1 MDFLTEKYM
10 AHLIIRNIGPIQEV
24 EFDLNKINV
33 FMGPQSCGKSTIAKI
48 VSYCSWFEKNMILR
62 VKAGNDF
69 YKELIEFHN
78 LEDSYFSD
86 DSYIEYVSPCCH
98 ITFKGNS
105 KENPD
110 ISITVD
116 QTHKFENR
124 KIEYIPA
131 ERNFVALKGLGKYTD
146 SRDNILNF
154 LYDWFQAK
162 QDITKEDGF
171 LLPLSSLGVSYF
183 YDKEQDADNILMED
197 GKSIHLRHSSSGLMS
212 ATPLLVV
219 FDYVMKKVYT
229 QKRTKSPVEMARI
242 QSYLESID
250 VKQSVKLNQWFDQ
263 LLKLRSNFD
272 EMKAGKSNVSVDVLH
287 EQLDELQEDLSNLF
301 GLYSDYFYSQV
312 IIEEPE
318 LNLFPKTQRDL
329 VYYMLRVLNE
339 TQRKHVL
346 VLTTHSPYIL
356 FALNNCM
363 MGGLVKG
370 KVPSDGTQNFPSCNS
385 WVSPRQVSVYEIHDG
400 CLKCIQDEDGIIED
414 NYLNQAYK
422 ENSSEY
428 LSLLNYY
435 EDEE

>member
-1 MDFLTEKYM
+1 M
-10 AHLIIRNIGPIQEV
+10 AHLIIKNIGPVKDV
-24 EFDLNKINV
+24 ELDLNQINIL
-33 FMGPQSCGKSTIAKI
+33 MGPQSCGKSTIAKI
-48 VSYCSWFEKNMILR
+48 ISYCSWFEKNMIL
-62 VKAGNDF
+62 KTKSEKDF

-86 DSYIEYVSPCCH
+86 SSYIEYVTPCFH
-98 ITFKGNS
+98 ITFKGNE
-105 KENPD
+105 KENPV
-110 ISITVD
+110 IEIKVD
-116 QTHKFENR
+116 NTHKFENR

-162 QDITKEDGF
+162 QEITKDSGF
-171 LLPLSSLGVSYF
+171 VLPLPSLGVTYF

-197 GKSIHLRHSSSGLMS
+197 GKSINLRHSSSGLMS
-212 ATPLLVV
+212 ATPLLLV
-219 FDYVMKKVYT
+219 FDYVMRQVYN
-229 QKRTKSPVEMARI
+229 QKRTKSPLEI
-242 QSYLESID
+242 TNLQSYLKGLDATQAE
-250 VKQSVKLNQWFDQ
+250 KLN
-263 LLKLRSNFD
+263 
-272 EMKAGKSNVSVDVLH
+272 
-287 EQLDELQEDLSNLF
+287 ELQEALINLT
-301 GLYSDYFYSQV
+301 GLYSNYFYSQV

-339 TQRKHVL
+339 SERKHVL

-363 MGGLVKG
+363 MGGLVKD
-370 KVPSDGTQNFPSCNS
+370 KITSEESESFLSHRS
-385 WVSPRQVSVYEIHDG
+385 WTDPHQVSVYEIHDG
-400 CLKCIQDEDGIIED
+400 YLKCIQDEDGIIED

-428 LSLLNYY
+428 MALLNYY
-435 EDEE
+435 DDEE

>member
-1 MDFLTEKYM
+1 M
-10 AHLIIRNIGPIQEV
+10 AHLIIQHIGPINHA

-48 VSYCSWFEKNMILR
+48 ISYCSWFEKNVILQA
-62 VKAGNDF
+62 KPEKDF
-69 YKELIEFHN
+69 YRELIEFHN

-86 DSYIEYVSPCCH
+86 DSLIDYTTPCCH
-98 ITFKGNS
+98 ILFSGKDR
-105 KENPD
+105 ENPV

-116 QTHKFENR
+116 QTHQFENR

-154 LYDWFQAK
+154 LYDWFLAK
-162 QDITKEDGF
+162 QEVTQEVGF
-171 LLPLSSLGVSYF
+171 VLPLPSLGVSYF
-183 YDKEQDADNILMED
+183 YDKKSDVDNILMED
-197 GKSIHLRHSSSGLMS
+197 GKAINLRHSSSGLMS
-212 ATPLLVV
+212 VTPLLLI

-229 QKRTKSPVEMARI
+229 QKRVKSPVEITRI
-242 QSYLESID
+242 QAYLNKFGVKQPAKLDNLLERFLKLQSDLDKKEKVEID
-250 VKQSVKLNQWFDQ
+250 VSVNELRDQ
-263 LLKLRSNFD
+263 LN
-272 EMKAGKSNVSVDVLH
+272 
-287 EQLDELQEDLSNLF
+287 ELQEGLTSLF
-301 GLYSDYFYSQV
+301 GLYGDYFYSQV

-318 LNLFPKTQRDL
+318 LNLFPQTQRDL

-339 TQRKHVL
+339 TQRKHTL

-363 MGGLVKG
+363 MGGLVKD
-370 KVPSDGTQNFPSCNS
+370 KVPSDKAGGFLSHSS
-385 WVSPRQVSVYEIHDG
+385 WVDPFQVSVYEIHEG
-400 CLKCIQDEDGIIED
+400 CLKRIQDEDGIIED
-414 NYLNQAYK
+414 NYLNRAYK

-428 LSLLNYY
+428 VSLLNYY